1 MSLRDVKKDT
11 VSSFS
16 VVESVIEKKLDE
28 IVTILDSGKGE
39 NGHLYDEV
47 LSMIER
53 SLIKI
58 AMRRSNNIKTSAAD
72 FLGINRNTLHSKI
85 TKLEIKCK

>member
-1 MSLRDVKKDT
+1 MSLRDVNKDT
-11 VSSFS
+11 ISSFS

-39 NGHLYDEV
+39 NGNLYDEV

-58 AMRRSNNIKTSAAD
+58 AMRRSNNVKTSAAD
-72 FLGINRNTLHSKI
+72 FLGINRNTLHNKI
-85 TKLEIKCK
+85 NKLEIKYK

>member
-1 MSLRDVKKDT
+1 MSLRDVKRDS
-11 VSSFS
+11 VSSSS
-16 VVESVIEKKLDE
+16 VVEAVIEKKLDE

-39 NGHLYDEV
+39 NGNLYDDV

-58 AMRRSNNIKTSAAD
+58 AMRRSNNVKTTAAS

-85 TKLEIKCK
+85 NKLEITYK

>member
-1 MSLRDVKKDT
+1 MSLRDVKRDS
-11 VSSFS
+11 VSSSS
-16 VVESVIEKKLDE
+16 VVEVVIEKKLDE

-39 NGHLYDEV
+39 NGNLYDDV

-58 AMRRSNNIKTSAAD
+58 AMRRSNNVKTTAAS

-85 TKLEIKCK
+85 NKLEITYK